1 MKVIA
6 ENKKAYF
13 DYFVEETFEAGIR
26 LDGAEVKSLRLGN
39 CSLRDCF
46 AFLREG
52 SVWLKNAYIAPYEK
66 MSKFNEREPR
76 RDRRLLLHRREI
88 DRLAGKINQKG
99 LTLVPLKL
107 YFKDA
112 LVKVELGL
120 CRGKQN
126 FDKRDATRDRDVRRS
141 LERAVKE
148 YNK

>member
-1 MKVIA
+1 MKIIA
-6 ENKKAYF
+6 ENKKARF

-26 LDGAEVKSLRLGN
+26 LDGAEVKSLRAGN

-66 MSKFNEREPR
+66 MSAFNEREPR
-76 RDRRLLLHRREI
+76 RDRRLLLHKREI

-112 LVKVELGL
+112 LLKVELGL
-120 CRGKQN
+120 CRGKQS
-126 FDKRDATRDRDVRRS
+126 FDKREVTKDREVKRS
-141 LERAVKE
+141 LERAIKD
-148 YNK
+148 YNR